1 MSRRATAWRIA
12 EVHVHARTLRSILGV
27 CLPLALAC
35 GCASTATP
43 SGPGMG
49 QFVERTV
56 SLSDGPHRYQ
66 VFVPAQ
72 AAGGRHPPVILF
84 LHGTGERGSDG
95 AKPTLVGLGPH
106 VRAQAANFPA
116 IVVFPQAPDERDW
129 NGIAADLALAAL
141 EQATREFHG
150 DRDRTYLTGLSMGGY
165 GVWELALREPRR
177 FAALVPVC
185 GALLPP
191 RDERALFVT
200 PLAGEADPYAA
211 LARALHD
218 VPSWIFH
225 GAKDDL
231 VPPRDDR
238 LTYAALEAAG
248 ADVRY
253 TEFPDANHNAWDPA
267 YATPA
272 LWTWLF
278 AQRRR

>member
-1 MSRRATAWRIA
+1 MP
-12 EVHVHARTLRSILGV
+12 RTLRACVGAMAMLL
-27 CLPLALAC
+27 CTTACTTLPT
-35 GCASTATP
+35 GTTT
-43 SGPGMG
+43 MG
-49 QFVERTV
+49 HFVERTL

-66 VFVPAQ
+66 VFVPAR

-106 VRAQAANFPA
+106 VRAQASDFPA

-129 NGIAADLALAAL
+129 NGAAADLALAAL

-185 GALLPP
+185 GALTPP
-191 RDERALFVT
+191 REERALFVT
-200 PLAGEADPYAA
+200 PLAGEADPYTA
-211 LARALHD
+211 LARALHG
-218 VPSWIFH
+218 VPAWIFH

-231 VPPRDDR
+231 VPPGDDR
-238 LTYAALEAAG
+238 LTYAALQAAG

-267 YATPA
+267 YATPE